1 VEAMQNIFQGTINH
15 KQIDKLSLEQLRF
28 INDVLDGKMTEQQK
42 VKRVKKLFPKIIT
55 NNKGV

>member
-1 VEAMQNIFQGTINH
+1 MQKLFEGTINH

-28 INDVLDGKMTEQQK
+28 INDVLDGKMTEEQK

-55 NNKGV
+55 NNKGVK

>member
-1 VEAMQNIFQGTINH
+1 MQKLFEGTINH

-28 INDVLDGKMTEQQK
+28 INDVLDGKMTEEQK